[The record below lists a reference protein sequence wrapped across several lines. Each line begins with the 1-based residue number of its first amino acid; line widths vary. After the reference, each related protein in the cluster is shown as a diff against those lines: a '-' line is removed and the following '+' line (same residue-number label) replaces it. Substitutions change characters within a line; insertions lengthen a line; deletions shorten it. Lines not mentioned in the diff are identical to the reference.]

1 MSAAPPPLPA
11 SPPGASTPG
20 ARPWAWVGVLAGPA
34 RRVGSSLVAAMGA
47 LVLVSLFLHLVP
59 GDPIDVML
67 GEQAASID
75 REALRRSIGLDQ
87 PWYIQLWTFA
97 RDLFTGELKTSLP
110 PFQRPIVPQLLAAL
124 PNTLLLTAASM
135 FVAVLIAIPLGV
147 FAAARKGSWVDQT
160 AMGVAVGGVAMPRFW
175 LGPML
180 IVIFAIKL
188 DWLPVSGA
196 EGLPHLILPAIT
208 LGTALAAFLSRMTR
222 ASVLDTLREE
232 FVTVARAKGLA
243 GHVVLWKHAF
253 RNALLPII
261 TVLGLE
267 FGMLL
272 GGAIVTEKVFAW
284 PGMGTLLLHGIE
296 RRDYNLVRATVLVFT
311 LSYVIVNAL
320 TDVAY
325 ALVDPRVRKR

>member
-1 MSAAPPPLPA
+1 MSAPVPPPA
-11 SPPGASTPG
+11 VSPGASTPG
-20 ARPWAWVGVLAGPA
+20 ARPWTWVSALGGPL
-34 RRVGSSLVAAMGA
+34 RRLGSSLLAALGA
-47 LVLVSLFLHLVP
+47 LVLVSVFLHLVP

-75 REALRRSIGLDQ
+75 REALRRAIGLDR
-87 PWYIQLWTFA
+87 PWYVQLWTFT

-124 PNTLLLTAASM
+124 PNTLLLTGASM
-135 FVAVLIAIPLGV
+135 AVAIGIAIPLGV
-147 FAAARKGSWVDQT
+147 AAAARKGTWVDQA

-175 LGPML
+175 LGPLL
-180 IVIFAIKL
+180 IVLFAIKL

-196 EGLPHLILPAIT
+196 GSLQHLILPAVT

-222 ASVLDTLREE
+222 ASVLDTLQEE
-232 FVTVARAKGLA
+232 YVTVARAKGLA
-243 GHVVLWKHAF
+243 GRVVLWKHAF

-311 LSYVIVNAL
+311 LSYVVVNAL
-320 TDVAY
+320 TDLAY
-325 ALVDPRVRKR
+325 ALADPRVRRR